1 MKSSLATATAWTWTQ
16 RKIFCQPRSTRAR
29 SRCDNRLENLG
40 HAVSRRLQLEAPSFN
55 AYRGVGRRVLLVVC
69 RARRLLPRID
79 RGASDYREGR
89 KSADHPNLRTSVFAA
104 AVLVSGQAGNQP
116 RRPSRFRPLP
126 VIRKVANATRKQ
138 SSASHPQ
145 GRLRAET
152 KDYSGQGRWPLW
164 KRNSRSCFGN
174 LLRASL
180 GRPDSGT
187 ISPRA

>member
-16 RKIFCQPRSTRAR
+16 RKIFCPPRSTRAR
-29 SRCDNRLENLG
+29 SRCHNRLENLG

-116 RRPSRFRPLP
+116 RRPSRIRPLP

-138 SSASHPQ
+138 SSAGHPQ

-152 KDYSGQGRWPLW
+152 KDVQARGDGPCGSAIVEVASAICSGPPL
-164 KRNSRSCFGN
+164 GGQT
-174 LLRASL
+174 AA
-180 GRPDSGT
+180 P
-187 ISPRA
+187 